1 MFSNLR
7 QLAASSTC
15 HPVFIYAAISR
26 YRMSITA
33 HHQDQKRLPRQYK
46 MVGVYLGDTP
56 TTEKFTENALEKD
69 RDTILIA
76 IHAQL
81 HTPQKTTTTLDLQ
94 DHSPTQQVTLLR
106 HRIESED
113 ALHSHRMT
121 TLQKTLHSEHQRH
134 STRALTFRERLIDL
148 GTKQRDRLRTSPKK
162 LSPTKS
168 KAIVV
173 RDGELGGGRQQ
184 KGSHVARWLEG
195 LVSVSSISWI
205 RESSDGSSSVEVV
218 AAKDAKGK
226 GKGIRIVSDAVEE
239 TAAVVDKDVE
249 RHV

>member
-1 MFSNLR
+1 MPPCLYICCHFEISDEHHGSPSRPKATSKAVQDGRRVSRRHSHHREVHRERSRER
-7 QLAASSTC
+7 QRHHTHRHSRSTSRDHQQAPNSS
-15 HPVFIYAAISR
+15 S
-26 YRMSITA
+26 S
-33 HHQDQKRLPRQYK
+33 
-46 MVGVYLGDTP
+46 
-56 TTEKFTENALEKD
+56 
-69 RDTILIA
+69 
-76 IHAQL
+76 
-81 HTPQKTTTTLDLQ
+81 TPQKTTTTLDLQ

-195 LVSVSSISWI
+195 LVSVSSISGI